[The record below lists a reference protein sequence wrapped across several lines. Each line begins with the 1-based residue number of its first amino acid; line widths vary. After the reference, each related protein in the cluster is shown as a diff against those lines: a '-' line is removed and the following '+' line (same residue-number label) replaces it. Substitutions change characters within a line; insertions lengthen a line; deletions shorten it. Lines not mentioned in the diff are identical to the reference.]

1 MTKEQRTDKMA
12 ENLAVKKKALFV
24 LDDFDTI
31 YSEETVNLI
40 KEVVDVYAGPLSCAD
55 IEKNP
60 DILNECEII
69 FSGWGAPKMD
79 ETFLNH
85 APKLEYVF
93 YGAGTIRYMVSDE
106 FWKRGIRVSSAW
118 AINAIPVSEYTL
130 SQILFSLKSGYQFA
144 RAYKKAKGRALCSE
158 VKFAG
163 GYKSTV
169 GLVSLGMIAR
179 IVTERLKSFDVNVIA
194 YDPFVTEEEASKLG
208 VTLCSLEDVFK
219 NADVVSLHT
228 PWLKETEN
236 MITGE
241 MFASMKE
248 GATFINSA
256 RGAVVREREMID
268 VLLERTDLQAVLDV
282 TYPEPPK
289 EDSPL
294 WTMENVMLT
303 PHIAGS
309 MGSECYRHAQA
320 MYEECVRYLENEPL
334 KYEISEAKSK
344 IMA

>member
-1 MTKEQRTDKMA
+1 
-12 ENLAVKKKALFV
+12 
-24 LDDFDTI
+24 
-31 YSEETVNLI
+31 
-40 KEVVDVYAGPLSCAD
+40 
-55 IEKNP
+55 
-60 DILNECEII
+60 
-69 FSGWGAPKMD
+69 MD
-79 ETFLNH
+79 ETFLKY

-93 YGAGTIRYMVSDE
+93 YSAGTIKYMVSDE

-130 SQILFSLKSGYQFA
+130 SQILFSLKSGYQFS
-144 RAYKKAKGRALCSE
+144 RAYKKAKNYSNLP
-158 VKFAG
+158 VKYAG
-163 GYKSTV
+163 GYQSTV

-179 IVTERLKSFDVNVIA
+179 IVAEKLKNFDVNVIA
-194 YDPFVTEEEASKLG
+194 YDPFVTKEEADELG
-208 VTLCSLEDVFK
+208 ITLCTLEDVFK

-241 MFASMKE
+241 MIDSMKE

-256 RGAVVREREMID
+256 RGAVVRENEMIE
-268 VLLERTDLQAVLDV
+268 VLQRRTDLQAILDV
-282 TYPEPPK
+282 TYPEPPV

-309 MGSECYRHAQA
+309 MGRECYRHSQA
-320 MYEECVRYLENEPL
+320 MYEECVRYLSGEAL

>member
-1 MTKEQRTDKMA
+1 MSD
-12 ENLAVKKKALFV
+12 KKKALFV
-24 LDDFDTI
+24 LDEFDRI
-31 YSEETVNLI
+31 YSDETVKLI
-40 KEVVDVYAGPLSCAD
+40 KEITDVYAEPLSCED
-55 IEKNP
+55 IKKNP
-60 DILNECEII
+60 DILNDCEFI

-79 ETFLNH
+79 EEFLKH

-93 YGAGTIRYMVSDE
+93 YGAGTIRYMVTDA

-118 AINAIPVSEYTL
+118 AVNAVPVSEYTL

-144 RAYKKAKGRALCSE
+144 RSYKKAKGRSMLSQ
-158 VKFAG
+158 VKYAG

-169 GLVSLGMIAR
+169 GLISLGMIAR
-179 IVTERLKSFDVNVIA
+179 IVAERLKNFDVNVIA
-194 YDPFVTEEEASKLG
+194 YDPFVTEKEAEKLG
-208 VTLCSLEDVFK
+208 VKLCTLEELFK

-241 MFASMKE
+241 MIASMKE
-248 GATFINSA
+248 GATFINTA
-256 RGAVVREREMID
+256 RGAVVNENEMID
-268 VLLERTDLQAVLDV
+268 VLQKRQDLQAVLDV
-282 TYPEPPK
+282 TYPEPPH

-294 WTMENVMLT
+294 WTMENVMMT

-320 MYEECVRYLENEPL
+320 MYEECVRYLGGEPL
-334 KYEISEAKSK
+334 KYEISEEKSK